1 MTRRPRFHL
10 IAALLVLACTP
21 ARDRPASRPPTP
33 KEGLTETGA
42 DPFTGLLVSDDH
54 LPWVFKHGV
63 GPKPP
68 AAGFE
73 RMGSFPEPPAP
84 PKPEPVQPPRVL
96 RVQPTGEIPDTKAI
110 SIAFSQPMV
119 PLASVGDTREIQVP
133 ATLEPA
139 LPGRWRWLG
148 TNLLTFE
155 PDRRLPGATHFK
167 VTIPKGFKSAL
178 GAELA
183 ETAEFT
189 FSTPPMRARYFY
201 PDYDALP
208 QSPIVVTFNQD
219 IDPAAVEP
227 FVHLE
232 LTRDEAPPLPVRMRP
247 MTRAQFEAH
256 PHVKK
261 HELTW
266 EEKRTL
272 ALLPDRPLQ
281 LAREYRVVLLEGAP
295 SAEGPRR
302 TAGPQESHFTTLGPM
317 RVTRLTCTGR
327 SRKPCRPNYDW
338 TFEFSNST
346 ELEEEDFQKFVRVT
360 PAVKNLHAD
369 LYGSNGSIYGEF
381 QPDTTYT
388 VTILAGVEDHFKQK
402 LAASHTVTIRVG
414 DAWPDLQLPDLNSG
428 VLEHTRRKLEVPVMN
443 LSSPS
448 RLRLFRVPPR
458 RIFQAMSAKYHYTW
472 DRGHLP
478 ANGLGKPDAEWKA
491 TLSSRRNTMEMYPLD
506 LDRALGGKNGAVFIE
521 IDAPSLKTDPEEAT
535 IRKAFVQ
542 VSSIGIT
549 ATHDPERLHVLTTGL
564 ADARPRANTPVRLFL
579 RPEKDSDEAPVVW
592 EGKTGADGS
601 VMIPWPAALLSQRRD
616 FAVVAG
622 GDDDLAF
629 LIVRRE
635 LRHFGQSA
643 SVDRQVGSSPMPVI
657 VRDLVFT
664 DRDPYR
670 PGDTVELAGWIRM
683 DTEGPSGRIE
693 ALPMIPGAKS
703 HIEWE
708 LHDPLNE
715 RVAKGSTPLDGDGAF
730 RATWTAPKD
739 ATLGLYRFSGVI
751 HGAATTEPPRITGRF
766 SVLAFRPPEHVVE
779 VKIPQE
785 ATAFG
790 DRFRAR
796 IEGRYT
802 FGSPMRG
809 AAVSYTARLTPSYFR
824 PPGHPDFTFEDLL
837 LPSWRRSSRILYK
850 GESTL
855 DDTGAFTVNER
866 LPEGGAEAEVPSSI
880 TLEAA
885 VVDVNRQSISSRGG
899 KLIHPAAFYTG
910 LRLPR
915 TVVRAGEALDVAALV
930 VDPDGRVVA
939 GRKVRLR
946 ALREVLRKLPA
957 TEEDDDPGQ
966 ETVHE
971 ERSACEL
978 TSAAKAVACRLTFP
992 DAGYHWVEAVTVDD
1006 RGRTARSRAGL
1017 WVLGLDE
1024 TAWTTGDRTQL
1035 RLTLDR
1041 AEYRPGEKAK
1051 LVIEAP
1057 YHPATGVL
1065 TLNREGILST
1075 RVIQVKSA
1083 VHVEEL
1089 AIDEGHVPNLWAT
1102 VTLLRGRV
1110 KTAAG
1115 GDPDTGRP
1123 HMVKQGVMVPVS
1135 LDSKRLRIEARAV
1148 FGLVQPGG
1156 KVELELKSADPT
1168 GAPIPARLA
1177 VVLVDEGVLS
1187 LLGYALPD
1195 PLDFFFPRRREIA
1208 WHKDLRPDVLGV
1220 IRYERPQR
1228 DTPDLEPPDEDTDGV
1243 TVAYGSG
1250 GSGGYSAMGVSVRLG
1265 AGPVHRSKS
1274 PGGRMMR
1281 SSDFGPGAG
1290 LDAVALRGRFATT
1303 AYFNDRVLTG
1313 TDGRARLSFTMP
1325 ENLTTYRVMVL
1336 AMDPKTADRFGSA
1349 EERVTVRKDFML
1361 RAALPR
1367 FANHQDTFEA
1377 GVVLTSLS
1385 DREGPAEVKIGG
1397 TGFTLLD
1404 PDTRTVQLSAR
1415 RSEEVRFRVRT
1426 DRPGMASFTFAAR
1439 HLDMTDGVAAPPIP
1453 VHVPATTEHTAVYG
1467 MTDKAVLQPVV
1478 PPGRV
1483 FPQFGGLDV
1492 HVSSTG
1498 LSGLQDAARFLFENE
1513 WECSEATASRLVP
1526 IFALRDIL
1534 PKFGLGAASDPD
1546 RLDALARAGVKDL
1559 LAHQAPEGGFRL
1571 WPGSR
1576 VWPYPSIYVT
1586 WALLRARE
1594 AGFEVPD
1601 QNLRRAAG
1609 YLARVARGQERLYSW
1624 WYYSYSTEIYASWV
1638 LTEMA
1643 RQKILSA
1650 EDLKKEQV
1658 PRELTRLYGER
1669 QKVGHLAR
1677 LWLLHALWR
1686 VEGDTEW
1693 VRVLRRELEN
1703 SVVETAAGAHFAET
1717 MTDGLAAL
1725 MHSEART
1732 DAVAL
1737 RVLLDLDPKHVLLPK
1752 IVRGLMSS
1760 RVRGAWGSSQGN
1772 AFVLDALAAYFR
1784 VVEAQEPDFTMSV
1797 WYDRL
1802 FAGTRRFRGRSM
1814 DIVHARI
1821 PMKTLLE
1828 QGAGGVLLAK
1838 DGPGKLYYRL
1848 GLAYV
1853 PAAVDLPPE
1862 SQGLLV
1868 SRTYESMD
1876 EDPKSVEEVAPGRWR
1891 IRAGATVLVRL
1902 TLTALDRRD
1911 FVALSDPLPAGL
1923 EGIDTRM
1930 KTAPQLPRRGDT
1942 GASTSGVRRWWWWH
1956 GPVHQ
1961 ELRDDR
1967 FVAYYDRLDA
1977 GTWHYA
1983 YMARATTLGTFSAP
1997 PVRAMEMYHP
2007 EVFGRG
2013 PREQVEVVP

>member
-1 MTRRPRFHL
+1 MRPSLSPHL
-10 IAALLVLACTP
+10 LAALLVFACTP
-21 ARDRPASRPPTP
+21 ARDRPARRPPTP
-33 KEGLTETGA
+33 AAKEGLTATGA

-54 LPWVFKHGV
+54 LPWVFRHGV

-73 RMGSFPEPPAP
+73 RMEKFPEPPAP
-84 PKPEPVQPPRVL
+84 PRPEPAQPPRVL
-96 RVQPTGEIPDTKAI
+96 RVQPTGEIQDTKAI

-119 PLASVGDTREIQVP
+119 PLASVEDTRAVAVP

-148 TNLLTFE
+148 THLLTFE
-155 PDRRLPGATHFK
+155 PDRRLPGSTHFK
-167 VTIPKGFKSAL
+167 VTIPQGFRSAL
-178 GAELA
+178 GTDLA

-189 FSTPPMRARYFY
+189 FSTPPMRVLDFY

-208 QSPIVVTFNQD
+208 QSPIVVTFDQD

-232 LTRDEAPPLPVRMRP
+232 LIRDEGDPRPVRVRP

-261 HELTW
+261 HELSW
-266 EEKRTL
+266 QEKRTL
-272 ALLPDRPLQ
+272 ALLPDRPL
-281 LAREYRVVLLEGAP
+281 LLDREYRIVVLEGAP

-302 TAGPQESHFTTLGPM
+302 TARPQDTHFTTLGPM

-338 TFEFSNST
+338 TFEFSNAT

-369 LYGSNGSIYGEF
+369 LYGNNGSIYGEF

-388 VTILAGVEDHFKQK
+388 VTILAGIEDHFKQK

-428 VLEHTRRKLEVPVMN
+428 VLEHTTRKLDVPVVN
-443 LSSPS
+443 LSQPS
-448 RLRLFRVPPR
+448 TLRLFRVPPR
-458 RIFQAMSAKYHYTW
+458 RIFQAMSARYHFTW
-472 DRGHLP
+472 DRDHHP

-491 TLSSRRNTMEMYPLD
+491 TLSRRRNTPEMYPLD

-521 IDAPSLKTDPEEAT
+521 IDAPSLKTDPEDAT

-564 ADARPRANTPVRLFL
+564 SDARPRKDTPVRLYL
-579 RPEKDSDEAPVVW
+579 RPVKDSDEAPLVW
-592 EGKTGADGS
+592 EGRTGADGAAW
-601 VMIPWPAALLSQRRD
+601 IPWPAALQSQKRD
-616 FAVVAG
+616 FAIVAG

-635 LRHFGQSA
+635 LRHHGQSA
-643 SVDRQVGSSPMPVI
+643 SVDRQVVSPSMPVT

-670 PGDTVELAGWIRM
+670 PGDTVELAGWIRLE
-683 DTEGPSGRIE
+683 TEGPSGRLE

-703 HIEWE
+703 FIEWE

-715 RVAKGSTPLDGDGAF
+715 RVAKGNAPLDGDGAF
-730 RATWTAPKD
+730 HATWTAPRD
-739 ATLGLYRFSGVI
+739 ATLGIYRFSGVI
-751 HGAATTEPPRITGRF
+751 HGAATSQPPVITGRF

-779 VKIPQE
+779 VKIPQD
-785 ATAFG
+785 TVAFG
-790 DRFRAR
+790 DRFLAR

-802 FGSPMRG
+802 FGAAMRG
-809 AAVSYTARLTPSYFR
+809 ATVRYTARLAAAYFR
-824 PPGHPDFTFEDLL
+824 PPGNPDFTFNDGYH
-837 LPSWRRSSRILYK
+837 PSWWRSSRILYQ

-855 DDTGAFTVNER
+855 DGTGAFTVTEK
-866 LPEGGAEAEVPSSI
+866 LPEAGGAATDGPATI
-880 TLEAA
+880 TLEAS
-885 VVDVNRQSISSRGG
+885 VEDVNRQSISARGS
-899 KLIHPAAFYTG
+899 KLVHPASFYAG
-910 LRLPR
+910 VRLPR
-915 TVVRAGEALDVAALV
+915 TVARAGEALDVSALV
-930 VDPDGRVVA
+930 VDVDGRLIG

-946 ALREVLRKLPA
+946 ALREVQRKRPA
-957 TEEDDDPGQ
+957 QEGDDGDPGW
-966 ETVHE
+966 ETVLE
-971 ERSACEL
+971 EKSACEL
-978 TSAAKAVACRLTFP
+978 TSADRAMSCRLTFP
-992 DAGYHWVEAVTVDD
+992 EAGYHWVEAVTLDE
-1006 RGRTARSRAGL
+1006 RGRSARARAGL

-1024 TAWTTGDRTQL
+1024 TAWTTGDRTRL

-1089 AIDEGHVPNLWAT
+1089 AIEEGHVPNLWAT

-1115 GDPDTGRP
+1115 VDPDTGRP
-1123 HMVKQGVMVPVS
+1123 HMVTQSLLVPVS
-1135 LDSKRLRIEARAV
+1135 LESKRLRIEARSV
-1148 FGLVQPGG
+1148 RGLVEPGG
-1156 KVELELKSADPT
+1156 KVELELRSADPT
-1168 GAPIPARLA
+1168 GAPVAARLA

-1195 PLDFFFPRRREIA
+1195 PLAFFFPRRREIA
-1208 WHKDLRPDVLGV
+1208 WRKDLRPDVLGL

-1228 DTPDLEPPDEDTDGV
+1228 DTPDLEPPEEDIDGV
-1243 TVAYGSG
+1243 TRAYGSG
-1250 GSGGYSAMGVSVRLG
+1250 GSGGYSAMGVSIRLG
-1265 AGPVHRSKS
+1265 AGPARPMNRARHQRASES
-1274 PGGRMMR
+1274 GA
-1281 SSDFGPGAG
+1281 SPGAG

-1303 AYFNDRVLTG
+1303 AYYNDRVLTG
-1313 TDGRARLSFTMP
+1313 ADGLARLSFTMP

-1336 AMDPKTADRFGSA
+1336 AMDPKAPDRFGSA
-1349 EERVTVRKDFML
+1349 EDRVTIRKDFML

-1377 GVVLTSLS
+1377 GVVLTSLL

-1404 PDTRTVQLSAR
+1404 PDVRTVQLSSR

-1426 DRPGMASFTFAAR
+1426 DRPGTASFTFAAR
-1439 HLDMTDGVAAPPIP
+1439 HLGLTDGVAAPPIP

-1546 RLDALARAGVKDL
+1546 RLDALARSGIKDL
-1559 LAHQAPEGGFRL
+1559 LAHQAPDGGFRL

-1586 WALLRARE
+1586 WALLRGRE

-1601 QNLRRAAG
+1601 ASLRRAAG
-1609 YLARVARGQERLYSW
+1609 YLARLARGEERLHSW
-1624 WYYSYSTEIYASWV
+1624 WYYSYSTEIYAAWV

-1643 RQKILSA
+1643 RLKILT
-1650 EDLKKEQV
+1650 EQDLKREQV
-1658 PRELTRLYGER
+1658 PRQLTRLFGER
-1669 QKVGHLAR
+1669 KKVGYLAR

-1686 VEGDTEW
+1686 VEGDTEG

-1703 SVVETAAGAHFAET
+1703 SVVETAAGAHFSET

-1737 RVLLDLDPKHVLLPK
+1737 RVLLDLDPKHILLPK

-1784 VVEAQEPDFTMSV
+1784 VVEAQEPDFTMNV

-1828 QGAGGVLLAK
+1828 QGAGGVLLTK
-1838 DGPGKLYYRL
+1838 DGPGRLYYRL

-1853 PAAVDLPPE
+1853 PADPDLPPE
-1862 SQGLLV
+1862 SQGLTV

-1876 EDPKSVEEVAPGRWR
+1876 DDPKAVELVSPGRWR

-1902 TLTALDRRD
+1902 TLTAPDRRD

-1923 EGIDTRM
+1923 EGIDTRLD
-1930 KTAPQLPRRGDT
+1930 TAPRMTRRGDT
-1942 GASTSGVRRWWWWH
+1942 GVRRGWWWH

-1967 FVAYYDRLDA
+1967 FVAYYDSLDG

-1983 YMARATTLGTFSAP
+1983 YMARATTLGTFTAP